1 MGEYGALARVDLTD
15 PAASLTLEEEV
26 QGCENEGGGCPPVR
40 KWTPKS
46 TLHM

>member
-15 PAASLTLEEEV
+15 PAASLALEEEV